1 MKIAFIINSRLVD
14 SKKIEDKFS
23 AVNTFGFKFSFLP
36 TKHPQHAEEL
46 ALKAIENGCK
56 WIVSVGGD
64 GTLNEVINAI
74 VKNNFALDVNVA
86 LLPFGTGN
94 DYSLS
99 INTTNNPKKLLK
111 AIFDQKVIKVDIG
124 KVTSPKEG
132 IRYFIN
138 VADAGLGGEVT
149 QKISTSGNP
158 FGKWVYYK
166 AIFSTFL
173 SFKRPKLKIT
183 TSESTFS
190 KKILTVVIG
199 KGISFGGGY
208 KITYAAKLN
217 DGAFFVVI
225 VGNVSILT
233 YLQKIPWIL
242 SGKKI
247 DHPKIH
253 YLRTSKITLKNI
265 SDVDCFVEMDGEPSF
280 ACPVE
285 VECLPG
291 MISILKVED

>member
-1 MKIAFIINSRLVD
+1 MKIAFIINSRLVE
-14 SKKIEDKFS
+14 SKKIEEKFN
-23 AVNTFGFKFSFLP
+23 AVNSFGFGFSFLP
-36 TKHPQHAEEL
+36 TKHAQHAEEL
-46 ALKAIENGCK
+46 TLNAIKSGCK

-64 GTLNEVINAI
+64 GTLNEGINCI
-74 VKNNFALDVNVA
+74 VKNNFEQEVNVA
-86 LLPFGTGN
+86 LLPYGTGN

-99 INTTNNPKKLLK
+99 INTTSDPRKLLM
-111 AIFDQKVIKVDIG
+111 AIFDQQVIKVDIG
-124 KVTSPKEG
+124 KVTSQKDG

-149 QKISTSGNP
+149 RKISTSGNP

-166 AIFSTFL
+166 AIFSTFV

-183 TSESTFS
+183 TSENTFS
-190 KKILTVVIG
+190 KKVLTVVIG

-208 KITYAAKLN
+208 KITYDAKLD
-217 DGAFFVVI
+217 DGKFFVVI
-225 VGNVSILT
+225 VGDVSIPT

-247 DHPKIH
+247 DHPKIQ
-253 YLRTSKITLKNI
+253 YLRTSNI
-265 SDVDCFVEMDGEPSF
+265 SLENLSDVDCFLEMDGEPSF

-285 VECLPG
+285 VVCLPG
-291 MISILKVED
+291 VISILKVD

>member
-1 MKIAFIINSRLVD
+1 MKIAFIINSRLVE
-14 SKKIEDKFS
+14 SKKIEEKFN
-23 AVNTFGFKFSFLP
+23 AVNTFGFEFSFLP
-36 TKHPQHAEEL
+36 TQHAQHAEEL
-46 ALKAIENGCK
+46 TLNAIESGCK

-64 GTLNEVINAI
+64 GTLNEVINCI
-74 VKNNFALDVNVA
+74 IMNNFTQEVNVA
-86 LLPFGTGN
+86 LLPYGTGN

-99 INTTNNPKKLLK
+99 INTTNDPEKLLK
-111 AIFDQKVIKVDIG
+111 AIFDHQVIKVDIG

-166 AIFSTFL
+166 AIFSTFV

-183 TSESTFS
+183 TSDSTFN
-190 KKILTVVIG
+190 KKVLTVVIG

-208 KITYAAKLN
+208 KITYDAKLD
-217 DGAFFVVI
+217 DGKFFVVI
-225 VGNVSILT
+225 VGNVSIIT

-242 SGKKI
+242 SGKRI
-247 DHPKIH
+247 DHPKIQ
-253 YLRTSKITLKNI
+253 YLRTSRISLENL
-265 SDVDCFVEMDGEPSF
+265 SDVDCFLEMDGEPSF

-291 MISILKVED
+291 LISILKVD